1 MPACRTRP
9 SVPQHAST
17 LLPSTLCFD
26 LFSLTKYYS
35 FYQFYTIYAV
45 RRTGSISPFRAG
57 REHTELGVQARVQ
70 ARYEHDC
77 IFFPFENQ
85 YEQDT
90 VLSARLAMPM
100 RRAARAGPGRQ
111 EQVSLIT
118 SVPTPT
124 WRAYHPVRRHMPP
137 HYCAATSPLLD
148 DDDPSRNRRDS
159 SKIMADSRAHVEH
172 RSEYSG

>member
-1 MPACRTRP
+1 MH
-9 SVPQHAST
+9 V
-17 LLPSTLCFD
+17 F
-26 LFSLTKYYS
+26 
-35 FYQFYTIYAV
+35 
-45 RRTGSISPFRAG
+45 
-57 REHTELGVQARVQ
+57 
-70 ARYEHDC
+70 
-77 IFFPFENQ
+77 FFPFENQ

-137 HYCAATSPLLD
+137 HYCAATSPRLD

-159 SKIMADSRAHVEH
+159 SKIVADSRAHVE
-172 RSEYSG
+172 